1 MVPKYE
7 MKMYLILNFVLM
19 SEGEIRWLEGL
30 NVERTEIVLNKIS
43 KILHGWI
50 DEGHVKKETIY
61 GIEVLNEPW
70 GK

>member
-7 MKMYLILNFVLM
+7 MTLYLILSFVLVF
-19 SEGEIRWLEGL
+19 EGEIRWLEGL